1 MDPICAQATRRRP
14 RPAALAMAVTLL
26 VLLTACADSPEAAE
40 DDPADTADEPTTTAA
55 PDSDDPE
62 TPAPDGEAGAGSEL
76 LAFSAQTVGGE
87 QFDGAELAGEPVAL
101 WFWAPW

>member
-1 MDPICAQATRRRP
+1 MDPISAPAKRKWP
-14 RPAALAMAVTLL
+14 RPAALVMAATLL

-40 DDPADTADEPTTTAA
+40 DGAADEPATTAG
-55 PDSDDPE
+55 DSDDPE
-62 TPAPDGEAGAGSEL
+62 TTAPAGEAGEDSEL
-76 LAFSAQTVGGE
+76 LAFTAETVGGE